1 MVGPLS
7 VAVHAHKDHS
17 LLRDQGYR
25 EADQEL
31 VHLVGVSA
39 SRHAF
44 VGRDL
49 QGFLVLAQNSAQQVV
64 VDLKHE

>member
-1 MVGPLS
+1 VVGPLS
-7 VAVHAHKDHS
+7 VAVDAHEDHS

-49 QGFLVLAQNSAQQVV
+49 QGLLVLAHNSAQQGV
-64 VDLKHE
+64 VDLEHE